1 MKSTNQLKVLFDLL
15 TFVDFLNDISTS
27 FGQRAKLSDNK
38 KIADKKHGST
48 RSLQGHCAK
57 LLQLGD
63 TMSFISL
70 LTFLTYIVGNYLI
83 E

>member
-15 TFVDFLNDISTS
+15 TFVDYLNDISTS

-38 KIADKKHGST
+38 KIADKKQGST
-48 RSLQGHCAK
+48 RSLQGRCAK

-63 TMSFISL
+63 IMSLISL
-70 LTFLTYIVGNYLI
+70 LTFFTYIVGNYLI